1 MKNLLKAFA
10 PLLTVFSVY
19 DDVHIGDM
27 PAKLIEPVQTKASA
41 EAYKKA
47 AEEKRRRKAEKLK
60 RIFSR
65 EIDNVE

>member
-19 DDVHIGDM
+19 DDVDM
-27 PAKLIEPVQTKASA
+27 PEKLIEPVQTKASA

>member
-1 MKNLLKAFA
+1 MKNLFKAFA
-10 PLLTVFSVY
+10 PLLIASSVY
-19 DDVHIGDM
+19 DGVYIGNI
-27 PAKLIEPVQTKASA
+27 PAKLIEPVQTKASI